1 MFGWTSNAPLIK
13 NAVNVGC
20 GWAASVWNLFGLYV
34 FSRIV
39 NMVLVLWG
47 FKDKIMLPCL
57 MEVKCQQSY
66 TPGISY

>member
-1 MFGWTSNAPLIK
+1 MEF
-13 NAVNVGC
+13 
-20 GWAASVWNLFGLYV
+20 FGLYV

>member
-1 MFGWTSNAPLIK
+1 MEFVWTL
-13 NAVNVGC
+13 C
-20 GWAASVWNLFGLYV
+20 

>member
-1 MFGWTSNAPLIK
+1 MEF
-13 NAVNVGC
+13 
-20 GWAASVWNLFGLYV
+20 FGLHV